1 MWTVAISANF
11 TMASHYARKEKLRKA
26 LRATKLEPQSM
37 SQTTTK
43 QLSASKLLL
52 VIAVVAIVAGA
63 AIGATV
69 GYAVRYEAPTTR
81 TFYLFNSS
89 LPFDEKTWGIPHDTF
104 TPDRITVNKG
114 DKVII
119 YYRNIEDTTEDHLFS
134 MKSPYTF
141 DAVIHSGQTENFP
154 VAATMTSTQSITL
167 HVNQTATISFTASWA
182 GVFEYWCDKHLPTM
196 TGYLVVLG

>member
-1 MWTVAISANF
+1 MTKAWSA
-11 TMASHYARKEKLRKA
+11 E
-26 LRATKLEPQSM
+26 
-37 SQTTTK
+37 
-43 QLSASKLLL
+43 KLLL
-52 VIAVVAIVAGA
+52 VIAVVAVVAGA
-63 AIGATV
+63 TIGVTV

-89 LPFDEKTWGIPHDTF
+89 LPFDEHSWGISHDTF
-104 TPDRITVNKG
+104 SPDRITVNKG

-119 YYRNIEDTTEDHLFS
+119 QYRNIEDVKEDHLYS
-134 MKSPYTF
+134 MGSPYTF
-141 DAVIHSGQTENFP
+141 DAVIHSGQNETFP
-154 VAATMTSTQSITL
+154 VIANMHGTSSITL